1 MSAIVFD
8 MMKNTGLLIEFNNG
22 EGDSIGNEISTL
34 ALISL
39 FTDARA
45 DDSDTLPDNS
55 DDLRGW
61 PGDTFSSAP
70 WGSKLWLLYR
80 EKMTTEVR
88 NKAVKY
94 AQDALAWMLRDDGYG
109 VTAKSVVVTGSIP
122 KFQTLALNIAIT
134 KPDNSVISFTV
145 SKRWETQ
152 SAV

>member
-8 MMKNTGLLIEFNNG
+8 MVKNAGLIIEG
-22 EGDSIGNEISTL
+22 ADIGEISTL

-45 DDSDTLPDNS
+45 DVSDTLPDDS
-55 DDLRGW
+55 KDLRGW
-61 PGDTFSSAP
+61 PGDSFYSEP

-80 EKMTTEVR
+80 EKMTTDVR

-94 AQDALAWMLRDDGYG
+94 AEDALAWMLRDNGAG
-109 VTAKSVVVTGSIP
+109 VVAKSVQVTGAIP
-122 KFQTLALNIAIT
+122 KFQTLALNVVIT
-134 KPDNSVISFTV
+134 KPDDDVISFTV

-152 SAV
+152 GAV

>member
-8 MMKNTGLLIEFNNG
+8 MMKNAGLIIEG
-22 EGDSIGNEISTL
+22 ADIGEISTL

-45 DDSDTLPDNS
+45 DESDTLPDGS
-55 DDLRGW
+55 TDLRGW
-61 PGDTFSSAP
+61 PGDTFYSEP

-80 EKMTTEVR
+80 EKMTTDVR

-94 AQDALAWMLRDDGYG
+94 AEDALAWMLRDNGEG
-109 VTAKSVVVTGSIP
+109 VVAKSVQVTGSIP
-122 KFQTLALNIAIT
+122 KFQTLALNVVIT
-134 KPDNSVISFTV
+134 KPDDEVISFTV

-152 SAV
+152 GAV

>member
-8 MMKNTGLLIEFNNG
+8 MMKNTGLIIEG
-22 EGDSIGNEISTL
+22 ADVSGEISTL

-45 DDSDTLPDNS
+45 DESDILPDDS
-55 DDLRGW
+55 KDLRGW
-61 PGDTFSSAP
+61 PGDTFYSEP

-80 EKMTTEVR
+80 EKMTTDVR

-94 AQDALAWMLRDDGYG
+94 AEDALAWMLRDSGNG
-109 VTAKSVVVTGSIP
+109 IVAKSVKVTGSIP
-122 KFQTLALNIAIT
+122 KFQTLALNVVIT
-134 KPDNSVISFTV
+134 KPDDEVISFTV

-152 SAV
+152 GAV